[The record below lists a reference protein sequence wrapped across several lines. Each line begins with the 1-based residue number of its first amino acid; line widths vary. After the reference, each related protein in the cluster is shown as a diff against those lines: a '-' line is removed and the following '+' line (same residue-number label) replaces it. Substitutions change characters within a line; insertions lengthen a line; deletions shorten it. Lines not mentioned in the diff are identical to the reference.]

1 MSTVSADTSRT
12 VGRSSVA
19 ASTFGKFTFT
29 VWSFLRSME
38 SAAPIG
44 PDRRHHPS
52 APGYGHRP

>member
-1 MSTVSADTSRT
+1 
-12 VGRSSVA
+12 
-19 ASTFGKFTFT
+19 
-29 VWSFLRSME
+29 ME